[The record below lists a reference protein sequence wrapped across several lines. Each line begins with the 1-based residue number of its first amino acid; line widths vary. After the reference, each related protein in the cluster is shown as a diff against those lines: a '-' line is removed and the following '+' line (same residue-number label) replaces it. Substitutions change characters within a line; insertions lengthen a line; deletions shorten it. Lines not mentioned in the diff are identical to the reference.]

1 MDAFTLFAEQDW
13 TAKTTVTATGT
24 ASRRTWAD
32 APSPPKDI
40 PAPEEY
46 ACGRRGFA
54 QGEDHRGRSAC
65 ILGRRFRRRRADAIA
80 RSSSCP
86 GAAPAG
92 AREPET
98 KPKPKEQAAPLVHP
112 IAHPTLAENVPYFQ
126 SSRASAPKTSVV
138 PAAAPLLATTG
149 SHGSPA
155 VLILVFLLGSASL
168 VLVALKDVPTER
180 LGAVPIILSEH
191 RGEVAY
197 VGLAFFLGAAIGLF
211 ATFALQ

>member
-1 MDAFTLFAEQDW
+1 L
-13 TAKTTVTATGT
+13 VG
-24 ASRRTWAD
+24 ASGAGAQT
-32 APSPPKDI
+32 PSPD
-40 PAPEEY
+40 PAPVPAPPPPAPVVEPTPTPVPTTSEP
-46 ACGRRGFA
+46 
-54 QGEDHRGRSAC
+54 SA
-65 ILGRRFRRRRADAIA
+65 
-80 RSSSCP
+80 S
-86 GAAPAG
+86 
-92 AREPET
+92 EPKP
-98 KPKPKEQAAPLVHP
+98 KPKPKEQAAPLVQP

>member
-1 MDAFTLFAEQDW
+1 MLAAGEALLRARI
-13 TAKTTVTATGT
+13 TGVVVLAYLVG
-24 ASRRTWAD
+24 ASGAGAQT
-32 APSPPKDI
+32 PSPD
-40 PAPEEY
+40 PAPVPAPPPPAPVVEPTPTPVPTTSEP
-46 ACGRRGFA
+46 
-54 QGEDHRGRSAC
+54 SA
-65 ILGRRFRRRRADAIA
+65 
-80 RSSSCP
+80 S
-86 GAAPAG
+86 
-92 AREPET
+92 EPEL
-98 KPKPKEQAAPLVHP
+98 KPKPRPKHKEQPAPPVQTT
-112 IAHPTLAENVPYFQ
+112 AHPTLAEDVPYFQ

-138 PAAAPLLATTG
+138 PAAAPLVATTG

-197 VGLAFFLGAAIGLF
+197 ISLALLLGAAIGLF